1 MRIVPK
7 KFLGYTVYRVK
18 KAIQQVETNRLSPIR
33 AAAASAG
40 KEDKNMAAIT
50 VAFVFG
56 TLAYDMYKVI
66 CEK

>member
-1 MRIVPK
+1 MLKRESRAFYGEK
-7 KFLGYTVYRVK
+7 
-18 KAIQQVETNRLSPIR
+18 SPVR

-66 CEK
+66 CRK